1 MEKINVKLVRF
12 LDFETLE
19 TFEIL
24 ESNEKI
30 YQFLESYKSIDVSN
44 IFELNDSVFSFEE
57 ISIKYERNSI
67 ELWIY
72 SKFLDLIK
80 NIPNG

>member
-1 MEKINVKLVRF
+1 MEKISVKLIRF
-12 LDFETLE
+12 IDFESSE
-19 TFEIL
+19 TFEIF
-24 ESNEKI
+24 ESTEKI
-30 YQFLESYKSIDVSN
+30 HQFLESYKSIDVDN
-44 IFELNDSVFSFEE
+44 IYDLNDSVYSIEE

>member
-1 MEKINVKLVRF
+1 MEKISVKLIRF
-12 LDFETLE
+12 IDFESSE
-19 TFEIL
+19 TFEIF
-24 ESNEKI
+24 ESTEKI
-30 YQFLESYKSIDVSN
+30 HQFLESYKSIDVDN
-44 IFELNDSVFSFEE
+44 IYDLNDSVYSIEE

-72 SKFLDLIK
+72 SRFLDLIK

>member
-12 LDFETLE
+12 LDFETFE

-30 YQFLESYKSIDVSN
+30 YQFLESHKSIDVSN

-72 SKFLDLIK
+72 SKFHDLIK

>member
-30 YQFLESYKSIDVSN
+30 YQFLESYKSIYVSD

>member
-30 YQFLESYKSIDVSN
+30 YQFLESYKSIDVSD

-72 SKFLDLIK
+72 SRFLDLIK

>member
-12 LDFETLE
+12 LDFETFE

-30 YQFLESYKSIDVSN
+30 YQFLESYKSIDVSD

-72 SKFLDLIK
+72 SRFLDLIK

>member
-12 LDFETLE
+12 LDFETFE

-30 YQFLESYKSIDVSN
+30 YQFLESYKSIYVSD

-72 SKFLDLIK
+72 SRFLDLIK

>member
-1 MEKINVKLVRF
+1 MEKISIKLIKF
-12 LDFETLE
+12 IDFESFE
-19 TFEIL
+19 TFEIF
-24 ESNEKI
+24 ESTEKI
-30 YQFLESYKSIDVSN
+30 HQFLESYKSIDVSN

-72 SKFLDLIK
+72 SRFLDLIK

>member
-1 MEKINVKLVRF
+1 MEKISVKLIKF
-12 LDFETLE
+12 IDFESFE
-19 TFEIL
+19 TFEIF
-24 ESNEKI
+24 ESTEKI
-30 YQFLESYKSIDVSN
+30 HQFLESYKSIDVDN
-44 IFELNDSVFSFEE
+44 IYDLNDSVYSIEE

>member
-12 LDFETLE
+12 LDFETFE

-30 YQFLESYKSIDVSN
+30 YQFLESYKSIYVSD

>member
-72 SKFLDLIK
+72 SRFLDLIK

>member
-30 YQFLESYKSIDVSN
+30 YQFLESYKSIDVSD

>member
-1 MEKINVKLVRF
+1 MEKINVKLVIF

-72 SKFLDLIK
+72 SRFLDLIK